1 MRIIALSCLLVA
13 ICALIGAWI
22 GNVVSRAI
30 GLVDED
36 EDEDEECAQ

>member
-22 GNVVSRAI
+22 GDIVSRAI
-30 GLVDED
+30 WLVN
-36 EDEDEECAQ
+36 EDEDEECAK

>member
-22 GNVVSRAI
+22 GNVVSLAI
-30 GLVDED
+30 GLVND
-36 EDEDEECAQ
+36 DEDEECAT

>member
-22 GNVVSRAI
+22 GDIVSRAI
-30 GLVDED
+30 GLVN
-36 EDEDEECAQ
+36 EDEDEEFAQ

>member
-22 GNVVSRAI
+22 GDVVSRAI
-30 GLVDED
+30 GLVN
-36 EDEDEECAQ
+36 EDEDEECST

>member
-22 GNVVSRAI
+22 GDIVSRAI
-30 GLVDED
+30 GLVNEY
-36 EDEDEECAQ
+36 EDEECAP

>member
-1 MRIIALSCLLVA
+1 MRIIALSCLLVS

-22 GNVVSRAI
+22 GDIVSRAI
-30 GLVDED
+30 GLVN

>member
-22 GNVVSRAI
+22 GDIVSRAI
-30 GLVDED
+30 GLVN
-36 EDEDEECAQ
+36 EDEDEECSQ

>member
-13 ICALIGAWI
+13 ICAIIGAWI

-30 GLVDED
+30 GLVN
-36 EDEDEECAQ
+36 EDEECDP

>member
-22 GNVVSRAI
+22 GDIVSRAI
-30 GLVDED
+30 GLVEED
-36 EDEDEECAQ
+36 EDKEDAE

>member
-22 GNVVSRAI
+22 GDIVSRSI
-30 GLVDED
+30 GLVN
-36 EDEDEECAQ
+36 EDEDEECST

>member
-22 GNVVSRAI
+22 GDIVSRAI
-30 GLVDED
+30 GLVDES
-36 EDEDEECAQ
+36 EDEECAP

>member
-22 GNVVSRAI
+22 GDIVSRAI
-30 GLVDED
+30 GLVN
-36 EDEDEECAQ
+36 EDEDEECDP